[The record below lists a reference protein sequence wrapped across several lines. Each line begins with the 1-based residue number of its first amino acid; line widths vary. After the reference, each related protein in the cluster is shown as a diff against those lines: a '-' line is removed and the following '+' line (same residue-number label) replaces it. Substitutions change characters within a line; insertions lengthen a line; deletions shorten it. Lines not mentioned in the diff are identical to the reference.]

1 MSMKIK
7 RGSSVFSISR
17 KAQSG
22 FTLIEVLI
30 AILVLA
36 FGLLGFALLQ
46 TMNVRF
52 TKSAQQRTVATNLAY
67 ELVDM
72 MRMQKS
78 LGSYYNTIKFGSFS
92 SVVVPT
98 DGGCPRAL
106 SATPSV
112 NVAQWKCEVR
122 AALPE
127 GEADVNL
134 LPDGNLTVEV
144 RWGDANWNT
153 DADPDADLGSSNRTS
168 RVRVESRL

>member
-1 MSMKIK
+1 MKMK
-7 RGSSVFSISR
+7 GSGRVFSMSR

-78 LGSYYNTIKFGSFS
+78 LASYYNTISFGSFA
-92 SVVVPT
+92 SVVPPV
-98 DGGCPRAL
+98 GGCPRAAA
-106 SATPSV
+106 ATPSV
-112 NVAQWKCEVR
+112 NVAQWRCQVR

-127 GEADVNL
+127 GEADVTL
-134 LPDGNLTVEV
+134 LADGDLTVEV

-153 DADPDADLGSSNRTS
+153 DADPDADLGTSERTS
-168 RVRVESRL
+168 RVIVETRL

>member
-1 MSMKIK
+1 MRMKGNG
-7 RGSSVFSISR
+7 RVFSMPR

-78 LGSYYNTIKFGSFS
+78 LASYYNSISFGSFA
-92 SVVVPT
+92 SVTVPT
-98 DGGCPRAL
+98 SGGCPRAAA
-106 SATPSV
+106 ATPSV

-127 GEADVNL
+127 GEADVTL
-134 LPDGNLTVEV
+134 LADGNLTVEV

-153 DADPDADLGSSNRTS
+153 DADADAGLGSSKRTS
-168 RVRVESRL
+168 RVTVQSRL

>member
-1 MSMKIK
+1 MSMRIK
-7 RGSSVFSISR
+7 SGSRVFSTSW

-78 LGSYYNTIKFGSFS
+78 LASYYNNISFGSFA
-92 SVVVPT
+92 SVAVPAS
-98 DGGCPRAL
+98 GGCPRVAA
-106 SATPSV
+106 ATPSV

-127 GEADVNL
+127 GEADVTL
-134 LPDGNLTVEV
+134 LADGRLTVEV
-144 RWGDANWNT
+144 RWGDANWNI
-153 DADPDADLGSSNRTS
+153 DADPDAGLGSSTRTS
-168 RVRVESRL
+168 RVTVSSRL

>member
-1 MSMKIK
+1 MKSKGRGRVLSM
-7 RGSSVFSISR
+7 SR
-17 KAQSG
+17 KGQSG

-78 LGSYYNTIKFGSFS
+78 LGSYYNAIKFGSFG

-98 DGGCPRAL
+98 TGGCPRDLA
-106 SATPSV
+106 ATPSV

-127 GEADVNL
+127 GEANVVLGADGDV
-134 LPDGNLTVEV
+134 TVEV
-144 RWGDANWNT
+144 RWGDANWRNDTNT
-153 DADPDADLGSSNRTS
+153 DLATSTRTS
-168 RVRVESRL
+168 RVIVVSRL